1 MTVFFFQEIKL
12 EELPAKEEDILMH
25 LNEARTAKKIACLVL
40 LLLYQSREVSLILNI
55 IFFSG
60 LKNLD
65 FGLKRGR

>member
-40 LLLYQSREVSLILNI
+40 LSLC
-55 IFFSG
+55 FSKIVC
-60 LKNLD
+60 L
-65 FGLKRGR
+65 